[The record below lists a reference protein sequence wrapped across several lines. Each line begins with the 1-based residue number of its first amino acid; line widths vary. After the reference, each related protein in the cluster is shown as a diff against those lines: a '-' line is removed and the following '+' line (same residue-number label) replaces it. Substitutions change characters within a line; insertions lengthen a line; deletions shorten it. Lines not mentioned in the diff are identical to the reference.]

1 MLPGHCNNS
10 NCSSHRPRS
19 KSNWTRT
26 RNTLNRSRN
35 RNGYNSRPNLPS
47 RLPNPPQ
54 SYPTLPDFSRRWN
67 VPSFCPSWRRSS
79 PSSRESWPEEVS
91 NSSGCDIGR
100 FRGGCLTE
108 NAENKM
114 KINENK
120 KKIKFDKKKN
130 IRTLIKHAERK
141 SKNLVEL
148 FFLNINK
155 FLNWTTKIAFL

>member
-1 MLPGHCNNS
+1 MLFYWLFFQRIDLKKNGLRMLPGHCNNS

-91 NSSGCDIGR
+91 NSSGCDIGH

-108 NAENKM
+108 NAENK
-114 KINENK
+114 IK
-120 KKIKFDKKKN
+120 KWK
-130 IRTLIKHAERK
+130 
-141 SKNLVEL
+141 
-148 FFLNINK
+148 
-155 FLNWTTKIAFL
+155 